1 MATASSNT
9 VKRLSRAVRGRP
21 ARRGLT
27 LIELVMVVALL
38 GLLAAIAIPGV
49 QMAVEGRAIREAAR
63 SVNVFLGSARN
74 RAMTTGRPVGVAFQR
89 FSDADPYDN
98 MCITLHQIETAPPY
112 AGETMSSRARV
123 YFNGGVLTAQL
134 AAADFDATKVTA
146 GDRIQFNHQG
156 PWYAILPPVGTET
169 LTLDTDSNR
178 LYPWPNAL
186 ADAEF
191 MPYEIHGQPQV
202 PDTVGPRRAAFSKP
216 LQLPLDAVV
225 DLTFSGLHVGEP
237 TKIPITNP
245 AQGHFS
251 RINAASARPVVIVF
265 SPNGGLEGVYYGLS
279 REVPNEPVYLLVGKR
294 ERIPAGSADDGRSN
308 LRDPECL
315 WVTVSPRSG
324 LINTVENAQVAADT
338 EIAAA
343 RAFTLD
349 QQSMGGR

>member
-1 MATASSNT
+1 MSPQSSTTA
-9 VKRLSRAVRGRP
+9 KRPNRAVRGRP

-49 QMAVEGRAIREAAR
+49 QLAVKGRAIREAAR

-74 RAMTTGRPVGVAFQR
+74 RAMVTGRPVGVTFQR
-89 FSDADPYDN
+89 FSTADPYDN

-134 AAADFDATKVTA
+134 ASGDFDATKVTI

-156 PWYAILPPVGTET
+156 PWHAILAVGTDT
-169 LTLDTDSNR
+169 LTLATDSNR
-178 LYPWPNAL
+178 IYPWPNAV

-191 MPYEIHGQPQV
+191 MPYEIHCQPQV
-202 PDTVGPRRAAFSKP
+202 PSTVGPRRAAFSKP

-225 DLTFSGLHVGEP
+225 DLTFSGLAGAG
-237 TKIPITNP
+237 TTNT

-251 RINAASARPVVIVF
+251 RINAATTDPVVIVF
-265 SPNGGLEGVYYGLS
+265 SPNGGLEGVYFGAT
-279 REVPNEPVYLLVGKR
+279 PIKNQPVYLLVGKR

-324 LINTVENAQVAADT
+324 LINTVENAEVSADT
-338 EIAAA
+338 EMTAA
-343 RAFTLD
+343 RIFTTD